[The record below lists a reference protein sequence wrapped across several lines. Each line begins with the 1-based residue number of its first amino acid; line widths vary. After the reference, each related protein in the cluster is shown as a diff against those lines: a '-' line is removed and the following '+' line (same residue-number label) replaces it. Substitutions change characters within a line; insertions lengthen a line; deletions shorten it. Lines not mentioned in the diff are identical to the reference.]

1 MRRESIF
8 GKTYGQGD
16 QPLGS
21 QFSGLFRIVTIKKL
35 PISSIL
41 GSSYPFSWNFNFHR
55 NLFDFKIED
64 LKRLMSSLTCL
75 LLSPSTPNARAWSS
89 SSSGLFIV
97 KFFFVIVQ
105 SF

>member
-1 MRRESIF
+1 MGRGINLWVLNFQVYSELLQLKSFLSHRSL
-8 GKTYGQGD
+8 D
-16 QPLGS
+16 L
-21 QFSGLFRIVTIKKL
+21 
-35 PISSIL
+35 
-41 GSSYPFSWNFNFHR
+41 SYPFSWNFNFHR

-75 LLSPSTPNARAWSS
+75 LLSPSTPNARAWSL